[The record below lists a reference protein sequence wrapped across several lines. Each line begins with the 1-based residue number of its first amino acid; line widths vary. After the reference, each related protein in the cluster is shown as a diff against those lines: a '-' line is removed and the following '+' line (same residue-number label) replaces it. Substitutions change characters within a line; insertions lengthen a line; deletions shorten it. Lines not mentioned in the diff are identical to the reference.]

1 VSLPTATLGRTGIE
15 TARLGLG
22 LWGMGNPAAP
32 PSFKVDDDETL
43 LGLLRTAF
51 AAGIT
56 LLDSAEV
63 YANEERL
70 GALIAQLGAPA
81 DLVVSTKF
89 GHGKGFAP
97 EQIRDSVDRSLAAF
111 GLDSIPLFMVHDPRT
126 QADMDAIEGDLGT
139 LAELRRLQDAGKIGH
154 LGVATGTLPA
164 LKAAVAS
171 DAWDVIQFPR
181 LYTLLNQ
188 QAAVTGLLED
198 AKAKNIGTILTSP
211 FAGNLLGTGV
221 HGVEQ
226 PLHSAW
232 PAEPEVIEAVGRMQ
246 AEAEARGIPL
256 AEAAVAFPLTN
267 DLVDVVVFGAQ
278 TVAELE
284 QDLAAAQRNDD
295 PGDLRA
301 IAAAG
306 SIDPYWVGGPDFL
319 WPFPEER
326 MPEAIKQALAAKK

>member
-1 VSLPTATLGRTGIE
+1 MSIPRVTLGRTGIQ

-32 PSFKVDDDETL
+32 PSFKVDDDAL
-43 LGLLRTAF
+43 LTELLRTAF
-51 AAGIT
+51 AAGVN

-70 GALIAQLGAPA
+70 GRLIAQIGAPA

-89 GHGKGFAP
+89 GHGKGFTP
-97 EQIRDSVDRSLAAF
+97 EQIRDSVERSLAAF
-111 GLDSIPLFMVHDPRT
+111 GIDSIPLFMVHDPRT

-139 LAELRRLQDAGKIGH
+139 LAELKRLQDEGKIGS

-164 LKAAVAS
+164 LRAAVAS
-171 DAWDVIQFPR
+171 GEWDVIQFPR

-188 QAAVTGLLED
+188 QAQLTGLLED
-198 AKAKNIGTILTSP
+198 AKAKDMGTILTSP

-221 HGVEQ
+221 HGVEN

-232 PAEPEVIEAVGRMQ
+232 PAEPEVVEAVGRMQ
-246 AEAEARGIPL
+246 DEADARGIPL
-256 AEAAVAFPLTN
+256 ASAAMAFPLTN

-278 TVAELE
+278 TLAELE
-284 QDLAAAQRNDD
+284 QDLAAATA
-295 PGDLRA
+295 GYALEDLRA
-301 IAAAG
+301 IADAG
-306 SIDPYWVGGPDFL
+306 RIDPAWVGGPDFL
-319 WPFPEER
+319 WPFPEDR